1 MQLAALRHRPE
12 SEDCFLYTPD
22 ELRLRLHTAKADV
35 QAVTVLYGDPYVTAP
50 NPTTGE
56 PEFAY
61 QEAAMIKTGTG
72 QTSDYWT
79 ISLTAP
85 YHRLQYQFLVTGQD
99 GNTVLLGDRGL
110 RADSAANR
118 RADLFRVPYFH
129 AIDTVQTPAWVKET
143 GTRRTT
149 PRAPSLGVRRITR
162 AVRITTVATCKGCW
176 TTWLTC
182 RRSA

>member
-35 QAVTVLYGDPYVTAP
+35 QAVIVLYGDPYVTAP

-85 YHRLQYQFLVTGQD
+85 YHRLQ
-99 GNTVLLGDRGL
+99 R
-110 RADSAANR
+110 
-118 RADLFRVPYFH
+118 
-129 AIDTVQTPAWVKET
+129 PA
-143 GTRRTT
+143 
-149 PRAPSLGVRRITR
+149 S
-162 AVRITTVATCKGCW
+162 
-176 TTWLTC
+176 
-182 RRSA
+182 S